1 MARDRASIRLDM
13 WADADWRALSVP
25 AQRLY
30 MLILSHPTLSYA
42 GVADWRPGRIA
53 QLSAGTTTED
63 INTAASELEAAGF
76 ILRDVG
82 TEEVLI
88 RSFVKHDGLMKQPKL
103 VVSMTTAFA
112 AIASSMLREV
122 VAFEVQK
129 LHARD
134 MDRDP
139 DKRLKWDVRQVQ
151 TVLAAKGSPIATF
164 THGVT
169 HGLTPAVTPNGGQS
183 QGLRTT
189 TATATATEA
198 SLPDGEAKLKETR
211 LPKDWAPTA
220 AHLELARE
228 RRIDIT
234 AEVTAFR
241 LHAETHDRHAARW
254 NAAFTTW
261 LKKAKPSAAAS
272 GGRQGMSLEE
282 MRRRREEVMTRG

>member
-13 WADADWRALSVP
+13 WADEDWRKLSGE

-30 MLILSHPTLSYA
+30 MLLLSHPTLSYA

-53 QLSAGTTTED
+53 QLSGDTTPADVER
-63 INTAASELEAAGF
+63 AATELEQAAF
-76 ILRDVG
+76 VLRDET

-88 RSFVKHDGLMKQPKL
+88 RSFIKHDGLMKQPKL

-112 AIASSMLREV
+112 AIASSKIREV

-129 LHARD
+129 LH
-134 MDRDP
+134 DRD
-139 DKRLKWDVRQVQ
+139 KTLKWEVSQVQ

-164 THGVT
+164 THAFT
-169 HGLTPAVTPNGGQS
+169 PGLTPGLTPNDGQF

-189 TATATATEA
+189 TATTTATEA
-198 SLPDGEAKLKETR
+198 SLPAGDERIKETR

-220 AHLELARE
+220 NHMELAKSRGVNLV
-228 RRIDIT
+228 
-234 AEVTAFR
+234 AEADNFR

-261 LKKAKPSAAAS
+261 LKKAKPSAPTLS
-272 GGRQGMSLEE
+272 SEFDWMNS
-282 MRRRREEVMTRG
+282 

>member
-1 MARDRASIRLDM
+1 MARDRASIRIDM
-13 WADADWRALSVP
+13 WADADWRALSGP

-30 MLILSHPTLSYA
+30 MLLLSHPTLSYA

-53 QLSAGTTTED
+53 QLSTAT
-63 INTAASELEAAGF
+63 TAADIEAAAVELENAAF
-76 ILRDVG
+76 ILRDTE
-82 TEEVLI
+82 TEEVLV

-112 AIASSMLREV
+112 AIASSKIREV

-134 MDRDP
+134 MDLDP

-151 TVLAAKGSPIATF
+151 TVLAAKGSPIASF
-164 THGVT
+164 THSVT
-169 HGLTPAVTPNGGQS
+169 HGFTPAFTPNDGQA

-198 SLPDGEAKLKETR
+198 SLLPGDERIKESR

-220 AHLELARE
+220 SHLELAKSRGVN
-228 RRIDIT
+228 II
-234 AEVTAFR
+234 AEADNFR

-261 LKKAKPSAAAS
+261 LKKAKPS
-272 GGRQGMSLEE
+272 GPTGRVDPDAWMNA
-282 MRRRREEVMTRG
+282 

>member
-13 WADADWRALSVP
+13 WADEDWRKLSAE

-30 MLILSHPTLSYA
+30 MLLLSHPTLSYA

-53 QLSAGTTTED
+53 QLSADTTPADVER
-63 INTAASELEAAGF
+63 AATELEQAAF
-76 ILRDVG
+76 VLRDET

-88 RSFVKHDGLMKQPKL
+88 RSFIKHDGLMKQPKL

-112 AIASSMLREV
+112 AIASSKIREV

-129 LHARD
+129 LY
-134 MDRDP
+134 DRD
-139 DKRLKWDVRQVQ
+139 KTLKWEVSQVQ

-164 THGVT
+164 THAFTPGF
-169 HGLTPAVTPNGGQS
+169 TPALTPNGGQS

-189 TATATATEA
+189 TATTTATEA
-198 SLPDGEAKLKETR
+198 SLPAGEERIKETR

-220 AHLELARE
+220 SHYELAKSRGV
-228 RRIDIT
+228 DIT
-234 AEVTAFR
+234 AEADNFR

-261 LKKAKPSAAAS
+261 LKKAKPSAPVLTSEFDWMNA
-272 GGRQGMSLEE
+272 
-282 MRRRREEVMTRG
+282 

>member
-13 WADADWRALSVP
+13 WADEDWRKLSAE

-30 MLILSHPTLSYA
+30 MLLLSHPTLSYA

-53 QLSAGTTTED
+53 QLSGDTTPADVER
-63 INTAASELEAAGF
+63 AATELEQAAF
-76 ILRDVG
+76 VLRDET

-88 RSFVKHDGLMKQPKL
+88 RSFIKHDGLMKQPKL

-112 AIASSMLREV
+112 AIASSKIREV

-129 LHARD
+129 LH
-134 MDRDP
+134 DRD
-139 DKRLKWDVRQVQ
+139 KSLKWEVSQVQ

-164 THGVT
+164 THAFTPGFT
-169 HGLTPAVTPNGGQS
+169 PGLTPSDGQA

-189 TATATATEA
+189 TATTTATEA
-198 SLPDGEAKLKETR
+198 SLPVGDERIKETR

-220 AHLELARE
+220 SHMELAKSRGVNLV
-228 RRIDIT
+228 
-234 AEVTAFR
+234 AEADNFR

-261 LKKAKPSAAAS
+261 LKKAKPSAPTLS
-272 GGRQGMSLEE
+272 SEFDWMNQ
-282 MRRRREEVMTRG
+282 

>member
-13 WADADWRALSVP
+13 WADADWRSLSVP

-53 QLSAGTTTED
+53 QLSAGTTADD
-63 INTAASELEAAGF
+63 INTAAAELQSAGF
-76 ILRDVG
+76 ILRDEG

-129 LHARD
+129 LHSRD
-134 MDRDP
+134 QDRDP
-139 DKRLKWDVRQVQ
+139 EKRLKWDVHQVQ

-164 THGVT
+164 THPVTPGV
-169 HGLTPAVTPNGGQS
+169 TPAVTPNGGQS

-189 TATATATEA
+189 TATATTTEA
-198 SLPDGEAKLKETR
+198 SLPAGEAKLKETR

-220 AHLELARE
+220 SHIELAQQLHV
-228 RRIDIT
+228 DIA

-261 LKKAKPSAAAS
+261 LKKAKPSAAA
-272 GGRQGMSLEE
+272 
-282 MRRRREEVMTRG
+282 TRTSEFDWMQR

>member
-13 WADADWRALSVP
+13 WADADWRALSVQ

-30 MLILSHPTLSYA
+30 MLLLSHPTLSYA

-53 QLSAGTTTED
+53 QLSAATTTDD
-63 INTAASELEAAGF
+63 INTAAGELEAASF
-76 ILRDVG
+76 ILRDES
-82 TEEVLI
+82 TEEVLV

-112 AIASSMLREV
+112 AIASSKLREV

-134 MDRDP
+134 LDRDP
-139 DKRLKWDVRQVQ
+139 DKRLKWDVHQVQ
-151 TVLAAKGSPIATF
+151 TVLAAKGSPIAAF
-164 THGVT
+164 THPVTPALTPGV
-169 HGLTPAVTPNGGQS
+169 TPAVTPTGGQS

-189 TATATATEA
+189 TATATTTEA
-198 SLPDGEAKLKETR
+198 SLPEGEARLKETR
-211 LPKDWAPTA
+211 LPKNWAPTA
-220 AHLELARE
+220 SHIELAAE
-228 RRIDIT
+228 RSIDLT

-261 LKKAKPSAAAS
+261 LKKAKPSAPAA
-272 GGRQGMSLEE
+272 RQSEFDWMQ
-282 MRRRREEVMTRG
+282 R